1 MQQRGIGKKEARA
14 LLMYAFANT
23 VLESV
28 KIPEVKDRI
37 TKLIA
42 NKLNVNIGFNV

>member
-1 MQQRGIGKKEARA
+1 
-14 LLMYAFANT
+14 MYAFANT

-28 KIPEVKDRI
+28 KIPQVKDRI

-42 NKLNVNIGFNV
+42 MKLNVNIGFDL

>member
-1 MQQRGIGKKEARA
+1 
-14 LLMYAFANT
+14 

-28 KIPEVKDRI
+28 KIPEVKERI

-42 NKLNVNIGFNV
+42 MKLNVNIGFNI

>member
-1 MQQRGIGKKEARA
+1 
-14 LLMYAFANT
+14 MYAFANT

-28 KIPEVKDRI
+28 KIPEVKQRI

-42 NKLNVNIGFNV
+42 NKLGVNIGFDL